1 MKKYKSIET
10 IATELDIP
18 KLYIVSSRGFTTKDI
33 AAMKYKDLEPFGLTP
48 EEFGNV
54 KKYLKSKKSKINK
67 SDQMNQI
74 ENTAPEYAHASGSR
88 TQDPISNEMP
98 APPYEEHETDHRTRV
113 TNYPVQNQMSQ
124 PRQIAQPKPIAQPN
138 RTIIG
143 TQEIDDP
150 TCWLL
155 NCTVLLCRLCFCF
168 LSD

>member
-48 EEFGNV
+48 EEFGKF

-67 SDQMNQI
+67 SDPMNQI
-74 ENTAPEYAHASGSR
+74 ENTALDYAHASGSR

-124 PRQIAQPKPIAQPN
+124 PRQIVQPKPIIAQPN

-143 TQEIDDP
+143 TQEIHENP
-150 TCWLL
+150 CWLL
-155 NCTVLLCRLCFCF
+155 DCTILLCFCF
-168 LSD
+168 FYN